1 MYYFSTNLWY
11 HYYVKEEIKIENKE
25 NKEIVMIPFVQH
37 ESDMNRMERIIKWLV
52 TIIIILISGIA
63 IYLYLPTKTITE
75 EDTTNTQE
83 VNDIQDSEIHQSI
96 GE

>member
-1 MYYFSTNLWY
+1 M
-11 HYYVKEEIKIENKE
+11 ENKE
-25 NKEIVMIPFVQH
+25 VVTIPFVAH
-37 ESDMNRMERIIKWLV
+37 ESAMNRMMRIIKWLV

-63 IYLYLPTKTITE
+63 IYLYLPTETITE

-83 VNDIQDSEIHQSI
+83 VNDIKDSEIHQSI

>member
-1 MYYFSTNLWY
+1 M
-11 HYYVKEEIKIENKE
+11 ENKE
-25 NKEIVMIPFVQH
+25 VVMIPFVAH
-37 ESDMNRMERIIKWLV
+37 ESAMNRMMRIIKWLV
-52 TIIIILISGIA
+52 IFFSIIIALLITGIA
-63 IYLYLPTKTITE
+63 IYLYLPTETITE